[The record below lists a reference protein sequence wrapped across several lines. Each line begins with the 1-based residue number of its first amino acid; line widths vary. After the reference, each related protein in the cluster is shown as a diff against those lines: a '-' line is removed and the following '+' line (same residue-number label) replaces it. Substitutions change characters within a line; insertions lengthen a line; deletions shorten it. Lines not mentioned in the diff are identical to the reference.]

1 MFDRLKTALV
11 SSYVGAIAVGWLCA
25 QGILHLANTIAVPVS
40 IWFQQRIQQQQHRE
54 LSSLYS
60 APPRF
65 PFEMALARLL
75 TALFLLLIAFALLR
89 WLYYPAA
96 VELGQEQSPDPEQE
110 A

>member
-1 MFDRLKTALV
+1 MWEPSPWAGYARKA
-11 SSYVGAIAVGWLCA
+11 SSISQTL
-25 QGILHLANTIAVPVS
+25 LPVPVS